1 MLEIVWRNPQAPAPR
16 TVQILEVGA
25 DESTAAPMWV
35 IFYHTILESGW
46 PENEYQLLVNRNL
59 NRPIAV

>member
-1 MLEIVWRNPQAPAPR
+1 MLEIVWRNPKAPAPR
-16 TVQILEVGA
+16 TLQILEVGA

-46 PENEYQLLVNRNL
+46 PENEYQLLVNRNFARQL
-59 NRPIAV
+59 AV